1 MGYYG
6 DVELDETLYA
16 FIQIVDSNGT
26 PVDADATPSVKVYD
40 GDGFVAGPLTPVFG
54 ESVAI
59 TSVTNPN
66 GTNCVVNSTSHGLLV
81 GQRVTLSG
89 VVGHALAVN
98 ATFNVLTVPNA
109 NQFTI
114 NLTGNNGAAGTGG
127 TWHTTGFYKTAI
139 VASTGNGYE
148 AGIVYTAFTTF
159 TLSTVAKALTDTFMV
174 V

>member
-1 MGYYG
+1 MPYYG
-6 DVELDETLYA
+6 DVELGETLYA
-16 FIQIVDSNGT
+16 FVQIVDSNGT

-54 ESVAI
+54 ETAVI

-66 GTNCVVNSTSHGLLV
+66 GTNCVVNSTSHGLMA
-81 GQRVTLSG
+81 GQRVTITG

-98 ATFNVLTVPNA
+98 GTFNVVTVPNG

-127 TWHTTGFYKTAI
+127 SWHTTGFYKTAI
-139 VASTGNGYE
+139 VATTGNGYE
-148 AGIVYTAFTTF
+148 AGIAYTVHTTF
-159 TLSTVAKALTDTFMV
+159 TLSSVAKALTDTFLV